1 VSTAV
6 HPAAP
11 AAGAAT
17 ASPALAVGCLG
28 RLRIS
33 ADGVQLHWRPVR
45 RGRAVFQYLLA
56 HRRRS
61 VARDELAEVF
71 RPGSSAGAA
80 RNCLNTSLSI
90 LRSSLRDVLGD
101 LPVVVYR
108 DGAYCIDPALDLT
121 VDAEELE
128 SLVAEGARRRRAG
141 DVEGAA
147 RALREAV
154 ALYRGDLFEDDPYE
168 EWLQQRRREL
178 REAHLGLLE
187 QLGRSYLV
195 RGDHTACAK
204 ACRAVLDVEPE
215 REAVHRVLMRSY
227 ALQGRRHLAL
237 RQLERCRSALWTGV
251 GAAPDQETLA
261 LVDRIRRGDRLTARD

>member
-1 VSTAV
+1 VTTAL

-11 AAGAAT
+11 VSGAAP

-28 RLRIS
+28 RLRIC
-33 ADGVQLHWRPVR
+33 ADGAELPWRPVR

-71 RPGSSAGAA
+71 WPGSSAAAA

-90 LRSSLRDVLGD
+90 LRSGLREVLAD

-108 DGAYCIDPALDLT
+108 DGAYRFDPALDLT
-121 VDAEELE
+121 VDAEEFE
-128 SLVAEGARRRRAG
+128 SLAAEGARRRRVG

-147 RALREAV
+147 RAFRGAA

-168 EWLQQRRREL
+168 EWMTVQRRYL
-178 REAHLGLLE
+178 RETYLTVLGDLADCESALGDPSAAIGLFRQALL
-187 QLGRSYLV
+187 
-195 RGDHTACAK
+195 A
-204 ACRAVLDVEPE
+204 EPE
-215 REAVHRVLMRSY
+215 REDVHRRLMAAY
-227 ALQGRRHLAL
+227 ARVGQRAQAL
-237 RQLERCRSALWTGV
+237 RQFDLCADALRRCLRAEPSPETVALC
-251 GAAPDQETLA
+251 A
-261 LVDRIRRGDRLTARD
+261 RIRRGG

>member
-71 RPGSSAGAA
+71 WPGSSAGAA

-168 EWLQQRRREL
+168 EWMSAQRRFL
-178 REAHLGLLE
+178 RETYLTALSDLAGCEAALGDPSQAIGLYRQALL
-187 QLGRSYLV
+187 
-195 RGDHTACAK
+195 A
-204 ACRAVLDVEPE
+204 EPE
-215 REAVHRVLMRSY
+215 REDVHRRLMEAY
-227 ALQGRRHLAL
+227 ARVGQRAQAL
-237 RQLERCRSALWTGV
+237 RQFDLCAEALRRRLRAEPSA
-251 GAAPDQETLA
+251 ETVA
-261 LVDRIRRGDRLTARD
+261 LCARIRRGGG

>member
-11 AAGAAT
+11 APGAAP

-33 ADGVQLHWRPVR
+33 ADGAQLPWRPVR

-71 RPGSSAGAA
+71 WPGSSAAAA

-90 LRSSLRDVLGD
+90 LRSGLRDVLGD
-101 LPVVVYR
+101 LPVVVHR
-108 DGAYCIDPALDLT
+108 DGAYCLDPDLDLR

-128 SLVAEGARRRRAG
+128 SLAAEGARRRRAG

-147 RALREAV
+147 RAFRDA
-154 ALYRGDLFEDDPYE
+154 ADLYRGDLFEDDPYE
-168 EWLQQRRREL
+168 EWMTVQRRYL
-178 REAHLGLLE
+178 RETYLTTLGDLADCESALGDPSAAIGLCRQALL
-187 QLGRSYLV
+187 
-195 RGDHTACAK
+195 A
-204 ACRAVLDVEPE
+204 EPE
-215 REAVHRVLMRSY
+215 REDVHRRLMEAY
-227 ALQGRRHLAL
+227 ARVGQRAQAL
-237 RQLERCRSALWTGV
+237 RQFDLCADALRRRLR
-251 GAAPDQETLA
+251 AEPSHETVA
-261 LVDRIRRGDRLTARD
+261 LCARIRRGGG